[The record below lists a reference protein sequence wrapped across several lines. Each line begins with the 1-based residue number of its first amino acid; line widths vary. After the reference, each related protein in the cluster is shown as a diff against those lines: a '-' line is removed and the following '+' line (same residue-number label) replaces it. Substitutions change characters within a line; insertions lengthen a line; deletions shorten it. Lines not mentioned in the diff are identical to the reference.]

1 MSVVRYLITVDESH
15 FGLAHDVANT
25 VRDSGLSI
33 GRVIESAGAIEAI
46 GDENDLGKL
55 EIIEGVSEVRP
66 DRLVIIPPI
75 NTETPQ

>member
-1 MSVVRYLITVDESH
+1 MS
-15 FGLAHDVANT
+15 
-25 VRDSGLSI
+25 
-33 GRVIESAGAIEAI
+33 GAIEAI